1 MTTAW
6 YNTTLGKE
14 LLDVAFDLGITG
26 LLANHLHH
34 LVKEGEHLL
43 AGQAMERSCQATV
56 ACADSKIGI
65 GKCRSDEVHRVRG
78 HIAALMVGVYREEKA
93 K

>member
-26 LLANHLHH
+26 LLANHFQHR
-34 LVKEGEHLL
+34 VKEGEHLL
-43 AGQAMERSCQATV
+43 AGQAMQGTRKATV
-56 ACADSKIGI
+56 ASADGQVGI
-65 GKCRSDEVHRVRG
+65 GKC
-78 HIAALMVGVYREEKA
+78 
-93 K
+93 